1 MRVKKLSAIVAMILI
16 VSSLFAFAACNENKS
31 VALESIELS
40 RGTLT
45 LDVGE
50 SETLSVY
57 AYPANASMGGITWIS
72 YDPSVASV
80 SGGKV
85 TAIKEGS
92 TKVRA
97 TVDGKYAECNV
108 VVTDSSKQ
116 EVTVTA
122 IVLNPTSVE
131 LQLGDVIEAQ
141 LTARVLPVN
150 ATNKEVTFS
159 TDSAGIATVSDTGL
173 ITAVSSGICTITCTS
188 SNNISARCRVT
199 VKKEDGTVDQGLYVA
214 KVAELSNRQED
225 FHMVMDASAVP
236 SLEAAGVTYKDF
248 DGQVKDVF
256 EILKNNGITD
266 IRVRVWNDP
275 KTASGEWYGGGNC
288 DINNAVTIAKR
299 CKDAGLG
306 VILDFHY
313 SDFWADPSKQ
323 TLPKEWKNYTTTQI
337 ESAIYDFTLASVNK
351 VVATGADVTMVQIGN
366 ETNGF
371 FCGSKDWATICR
383 YFKQGIA
390 AVREATGEVAE
401 GGAKTIIHF
410 ANPEAADYVSKADE
424 LNRYGVD
431 YDVFGSSYYPY
442 WHGTLDNLKAQLK
455 GVHDK
460 YGKEVMVMETSYA
473 FTNEDADGFGN
484 TSSTPVDYPLTVQGQ
499 TNQVRDVINAVAS
512 LGDYALGIAYWE
524 GTWIAATT
532 STVGSVNV
540 AKCKEFGCGW
550 ASKAASEYDDSVTN
564 DGACVIDN
572 QAFWLSDGTPLQ
584 SLKVFKLVYE
594 GQNVT
599 LTADYIESQDIYY
612 TVGVGSIE
620 LPKTAKVSFNS
631 GGAAQDVNVTWD
643 CTAEQLA
650 SYIKTVGTYTV
661 KGTTEYGGVAIVN
674 VWVMN
679 ENMLTNG
686 SFEESNGNP
695 QTDYLI
701 QPPGG
706 DWKMDFTKSSTGKL
720 QLYVSNESQNARMG
734 TQSFHF
740 WDEGVVKFTL
750 SQTFTAEDLAKYG
763 SGKFGAS
770 FDVQGGDGANVD
782 IHAYITITKKDGTKT
797 TVDGEKIGLNGWKNW
812 TRTAV
817 SGVQIDI
824 DDILSV
830 EVGISV
836 YAEVSGSGPWGN
848 IDNCQFYFEGK

>member
-1 MRVKKLSAIVAMILI
+1 MRAKKLSAIVAIILI
-16 VSSLFAFAACNENKS
+16 ISSLFAFAACDGKE
-31 VALESIELS
+31 VALEGIELS
-40 RGTLT
+40 RGTMT
-45 LDVGE
+45 LDVGD
-50 SETLSVY
+50 SETLEAV
-57 AYPANASMGGITWIS
+57 AIPAGAAPGTVTWIS
-72 YDPSVASV
+72 SDPSVASV
-80 SGGKV
+80 NGGVV
-85 TAIKEGS
+85 TALKEGS
-92 TKVRA
+92 AIIRA
-97 TVDGKYAECNV
+97 TAGGKSADCRV
-108 VVTDSSKQ
+108 TVTDSSKQ

-122 IVLNPTSVE
+122 IVLDPTAME
-131 LQLGDVIEAQ
+131 LQLGKTLSAKIDA
-141 LTARVLPVN
+141 TVLPVN
-150 ATNKEVTFS
+150 ASDKSLEWS
-159 TDSAGIATVSDTGL
+159 TDSASIATVDNEGL
-173 ITAVSSGICTITCTS
+173 VTAVSSGICTITCTS

-214 KVAELSNRQED
+214 KVAELSERDEA

-256 EILKNNGITD
+256 QILKNNGITD

-275 KTASGEWYGGGNC
+275 KTEKGEWYGGGNC

-299 CKDAGLG
+299 CKDAELG

-313 SDFWADPSKQ
+313 SDFWADPGKQ
-323 TLPKEWKNYTTTQI
+323 TLPKAWKNFNSAQI
-337 ESAIYDFTLASVNK
+337 ETAIYDFTLDSLNK

-383 YFKQGIA
+383 YFNQGIA
-390 AVREATGEVAE
+390 AVREATGEVE
-401 GGAKTIIHF
+401 DGGAKAIIHF
-410 ANPEAADYVSKADE
+410 ANPESADYVSRADE

-442 WHGTLDNLKAQLK
+442 WHGTLDNLKTQLK

-460 YGKEVMVMETSYA
+460 YNKEVMVMETSYA

-512 LGDYALGIAYWE
+512 LGDYALGVAYWE

-532 STVGSVNV
+532 SPVGSVNV

-550 ASKAASEYDDSVTN
+550 ASKVAGEYDNSVTN

-599 LTADYIESQDIYY
+599 LTADYIESQDIFY
-612 TVGVGSIE
+612 TVGVGSIT
-620 LPKTAKVSFNS
+620 LPATAKVSFNS
-631 GGAAQDVNVTWD
+631 GGAAQDVNVIWD
-643 CTAEQLA
+643 CSEAQLDE
-650 SYIKTVGTYTV
+650 YINKVGTYTIQ
-661 KGTTEYGGVAIVN
+661 GTTEYGGVAIVN

-679 ENMLTNG
+679 ENMLKNA
-686 SFEESNGNP
+686 SFEDGKGYP

-701 QPPGG
+701 QSAGEYSP
-706 DWKMDFTKSSTGKL
+706 WHVSFTKATGKL

-750 SQTFTAEDLAKYG
+750 FQTLTAEDLEKYG
-763 SGKFGAS
+763 NGKFGAS

-782 IHAYITITKKDGTKT
+782 IHAYVTITHKDGSKT

-817 SGVQIDI
+817 SGVQIDL

-848 IDNCQFYFEGK
+848 IDNCQFYFEE